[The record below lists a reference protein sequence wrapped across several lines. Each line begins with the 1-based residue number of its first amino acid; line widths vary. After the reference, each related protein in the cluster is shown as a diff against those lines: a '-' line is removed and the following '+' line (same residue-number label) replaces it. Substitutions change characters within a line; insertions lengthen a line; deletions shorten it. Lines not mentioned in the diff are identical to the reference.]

1 MAILKCAAHSVWHT
15 SGSGRVGHYGAR
27 LGRASVMRLWRVCV
41 YDECELVTIKRDDVR
56 SYTCTHPAIS
66 IALTLHT
73 HCTLA
78 LCQTLFLYLYIS
90 LSCLI
95 K

>member
-1 MAILKCAAHSVWHT
+1 
-15 SGSGRVGHYGAR
+15 VGHYGAR
-27 LGRASVMRLWRVCV
+27 LGRSSVMRLWRVCV
-41 YDECELVTIKRDDVR
+41 YDECECELVMIISDDVR
-56 SYTCTHPAIS
+56 SYTCTHLASI

-73 HCTLA
+73 EHYTLA
-78 LCQTLFLYLYIS
+78 LCQTLYLNLYLYIS

>member
-1 MAILKCAAHSVWHT
+1 
-15 SGSGRVGHYGAR
+15 
-27 LGRASVMRLWRVCV
+27 V
-41 YDECELVTIKRDDVR
+41 YDECELVMIISDDVR

-78 LCQTLFLYLYIS
+78 LCQTLYLYLYIS